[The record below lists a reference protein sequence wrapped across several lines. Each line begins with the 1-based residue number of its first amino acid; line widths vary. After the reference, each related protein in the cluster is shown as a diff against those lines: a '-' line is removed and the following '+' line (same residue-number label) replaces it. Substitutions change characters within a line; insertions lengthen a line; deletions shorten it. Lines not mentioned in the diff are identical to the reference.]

1 MTSTANL
8 LRTWTARL
16 RQSGVPSPEHDVRRL
31 AAEVLGVGPVEIALI
46 TDISAE
52 QRRQIADLVSRRA
65 AREPLQHILGSAA
78 FIDLDLEVGPG
89 VFVPRPETESLAAYV
104 VSWLSGRQA
113 PQLVV
118 DLCTGSGALA
128 LAIATQVPQV
138 QVVGVELSTTALDY
152 ARRNL
157 DRCRSKLK
165 TDAVKFVAADA
176 TDVDLL
182 PELSGEVDL
191 VVSNPPYIPN
201 DAVPR
206 DPEVAEYDPPMALYG
221 GADGLDVVRDLLP
234 VAHRLLR
241 PRGLVAF
248 EHGELQGGS
257 DGVPGALASFGRFDE
272 IQLNRDLADRPR
284 FTTAV
289 RRD

>member
-16 RQSGVPSPEHDVRRL
+16 RQSGVPSPEYDVRRL
-31 AAEVLGVGPVEIALI
+31 AAEVLGVGPVEIALV

-104 VSWLSGRQA
+104 VGWLSGRQA

-138 QVVGVELSTTALDY
+138 QVVGVELSTSALDY

-157 DRCRSKLK
+157 TRCRSKLK
-165 TDAVKFVAADA
+165 TDALKFMAADA
-176 TDVDLL
+176 TDIDLL

-201 DAVPR
+201 NAVPR
-206 DPEVAEYDPPMALYG
+206 DPEVAAYDPHMALYG
-221 GADGLDVVRDLLP
+221 GADGLDVVRGLLP

-241 PRGLVAF
+241 PGGLVAF

-257 DGVPGALASFGRFDE
+257 DGVPGVIASFGRFDE

-284 FTTAV
+284 FTSAV